1 MASSHSFNIPFFRA
15 LFKGRDDVFAVRWEK
30 GNKSG
35 YMPAYQ
41 FDPYLYRQHK
51 IGGGTFQNFNAKSYL
66 PLTDN
71 QIEKHLNGG
80 QQAGIYPLLPDNC
93 SWFLV
98 ADFDGENWAQECR
111 TFLKTCRD
119 KSIPAYL
126 ERSRSGNGGHVWI
139 FFEALYPA
147 IRSRKIFIQLLE
159 ETGVFSVFD
168 KNSSFDRV
176 FPNQDTLSG
185 KGLGNLIALP
195 LYKPALENGNSCFVD
210 PETLMPYSDQ
220 WAFLK
225 TIQRVSV
232 AKLDSLHKLLQNSLK
247 DSLSD
252 AVPLGTSKI
261 SIRLDNEVRI
271 SRTGLPVQLV
281 NYLKEIFN
289 FASSEFIIKKNSG
302 KNTWGQDRFFKC
314 IQETERELIIPR
326 GGIGKIIRFCRE
338 QKIDHDFRD
347 DRKKLAPVIFSS
359 NINLL
364 PHQLPAVEAV
374 ARKDI
379 GILVAPPGSGKTVIG
394 LKIIADK
401 KQPALIIVH
410 RKQLVDQWIERIQGF
425 LGLSKSE
432 IGQIGQGKFR
442 VGEKVTIATIQSLAK
457 VFEKQES
464 KVLINSFGTILIDE
478 CHHVPAEVF
487 RNTISQL
494 NAYYLYSLT
503 ATPFRKYND
512 GKLIFIYLGDI
523 ISEVTTQDIGTQQ
536 KTKIVIRETGL
547 DVPFNAKTDKFE
559 TLSKALVHDSSRNR
573 IILKDIQMEL
583 DAGRKAVILTERKE
597 HIEALYQ
604 YLKQSYEVITLSGE
618 DAESARISK
627 WKTLKEGNYQ
637 ALLTTGQY
645 FGEGSDLNNATCLFL
660 VFPFSFEGKLIQ
672 YIGRVQRGTLTPVIY
687 DYHDRKVDYLHRLF
701 LKRNVYYRK
710 IAWQASLFDEPVEV
724 DVAQKQEEYV
734 LDLKVKTPI
743 ETLDFQ
749 YGSVAFIYTVVKFNI
764 DLRFEIEHL
773 HVRPEFD
780 VLKPYFTRVLNAK
793 YILVDLYAEFQNGK
807 LVSQLA
813 ISEDLARINQEI
825 IESVKFRFVEKGII
839 GRNVLPP
846 GANELLNHEQV
857 QNNAT
862 GGQLLYNSGEELL
875 DATLKNEKAKH
886 YRQLRYL
893 ADRHERTVLKLR
905 FVLSPFSFV
914 FLLAGEDKFHI
925 VLETLDTE
933 EATYIWHVPK
943 DKQLLREALKGIEQH
958 LSIIRQHGRQY
969 FLDTSPTDFSRLV
982 HDYSDGVKGF
992 IIWKDM
998 LEERLE

>member
-1 MASSHSFNIPFFRA
+1 MAFSHPFNIPLFRS

-35 YMPAYQ
+35 YMPAYHY
-41 FDPYLYRQHK
+41 DPYLYRQHK
-51 IGGGTFQNFNAKSYL
+51 MGGGTFQNFNAKSYL

-71 QIEKHLNGG
+71 QIEKHLIGG
-80 QQAGIYPLLPDNC
+80 HQAGIYPLLPDNC
-93 SWFLV
+93 SWFLA
-98 ADFDGENWAQECR
+98 ADFDGENWSQACR
-111 TFLKTCRD
+111 KFLKACQG
-119 KSIPAYL
+119 KNIPAYL

-139 FFEALYPA
+139 FFEKPYPA
-147 IRSRKIFIQLLE
+147 IRSRKIFIQILE

-168 KNSSFDRV
+168 KNSSFDRI
-176 FPNQDTLSG
+176 FPNQDILSG

-195 LYKPALENGNSCFVD
+195 LNKPALEKGNSCFID
-210 PETLMPYSDQ
+210 PDTLMPFSDQ

-225 TIQRVSV
+225 NIQRVDV
-232 AKLDSLHKLLQNSLK
+232 AKLDALHQSLQNSPES
-247 DSLSD
+247 SLPD
-252 AVPLGTSKI
+252 TATLGSGKI
-261 SIRLDNEVRI
+261 SIRLENKVHI
-271 SRTGLPVQLV
+271 SRTGLPLQLV
-281 NYLKEIFN
+281 NFLKETFN
-289 FASSEFIIKKNSG
+289 FASSEFIIKKKSG
-302 KNTWGQDRFFKC
+302 KNTWGQDRFFKS
-314 IQETERELIIPR
+314 IEETEQELIIPR

-347 DRKKLAPVIFSS
+347 NRKKLTPVIFSS

-364 PHQLPAVEAV
+364 PHQFPAAEAV
-374 ARKDI
+374 ARKDL
-379 GILVAPPGSGKTVIG
+379 GVLVAPPGSGKTVIG

-401 KQPALIIVH
+401 QQPALIIVH

-432 IGQIGQGKFR
+432 IGKIGQGKFS
-442 VGEKVTIATIQSLAK
+442 VGKKVTIATIQSLAK
-457 VFEKQES
+457 VFEKQQATD
-464 KVLINSFGTILIDE
+464 LRNSFGTILIDE
-478 CHHVPAEVF
+478 CHHVPAEIF

-494 NAYYLYSLT
+494 NAYYLYGLT

-523 ISEVTTQDIGTQQ
+523 ISEITPQDIRARQR
-536 KTKIVIRETGL
+536 TKIVIRETEL

-559 TLSKALVHDSSRNR
+559 MLAKVLVHDSNRNR
-573 IILKDIQMEL
+573 LILKDIQMEL

-604 YLKQSYEVITLSGE
+604 YLKQSYEVITLSGD
-618 DAESARISK
+618 DAENVRAAK
-627 WKTLKEGNYQ
+627 WKTLNEGNYQ

-645 FGEGSDLNNATCLFL
+645 FGEGSDLSNATCLFL
-660 VFPFSFEGKLIQ
+660 VFPFSFEGKLVQ
-672 YIGRVQRGTLTPVIY
+672 YIGRVQRGTLNPVIY

-710 IAWQASLFDEPVEV
+710 IAWQASLFDEPVEEGV
-724 DVAQKQEEYV
+724 PQKQEEYV
-734 LDLKVKTPI
+734 LDLTVKVPI
-743 ETLDFQ
+743 QNLNFQ
-749 YGSVAFIYTVVKFNI
+749 YGSVAFIYQVTKFNV

-773 HVRPEFD
+773 HMRPEFD
-780 VLKPYFTRVLNAK
+780 VLKPYFAKVLKAK
-793 YILVDLYAEFQNGK
+793 NISVDLFAEFQNGK

-813 ISEDLARINQEI
+813 NSKDLSRINHEI
-825 IESVKFRFVEKGII
+825 IESVKFRFVEKEII
-839 GRNVLPP
+839 GRKALSP
-846 GANELLNHEQV
+846 GTNELLDPAQV
-857 QNNAT
+857 QNAAT
-862 GGQLLYNSGEELL
+862 DGQLLYDSGEELL
-875 DATLKNEKAKH
+875 EDTLKNEQVKH

-893 ADRHERTVLKLR
+893 ADRHERTILKLR

-914 FLLAGEDKFHI
+914 FLLTGKEKFHI

-933 EATYIWHVPK
+933 EATYIWHIPK
-943 DKQLLREALKGIEQH
+943 DKQLLRESLKHIEQH

-992 IIWKDM
+992 VIWKDM